1 MNNYIT
7 GSVIK
12 MLREKQRLTQLQ
24 LAEKLNVSD
33 KTISKWETGKG
44 FPDISLIEPLA
55 IVLQVSVAELLSGE
69 QIINTNQAANILKS
83 KLYVCPICGNVI
95 HALGD
100 TVISC
105 CGVSLPALDAEAPDE
120 HHEIQIEPVEDE
132 HFITVRHPMTKSH
145 YISFLAYVT
154 SEKFQMIKLYPE
166 GNAECRFRLRGRGYL
181 YCYCNR
187 HGLMVKQIR

>member
-1 MNNYIT
+1 MNHYIT
-7 GSVIK
+7 GSAIRA
-12 MLREKQRLTQLQ
+12 LREQQHLTQAQ
-24 LAEKLNVSD
+24 LAEKLSVSD
-33 KTISKWETGKG
+33 KTISKWETSRGL
-44 FPDISLIEPLA
+44 PDISLLEPLA
-55 IVLQVSVAELLSGE
+55 QALKVSVAELLTGE
-69 QIINTNQAANILKS
+69 QIVNTNRAANMLKS
-83 KLYVCPICGNVI
+83 QLYVCPICGNVI
-95 HALGD
+95 HTPGD
-100 TVISC
+100 TVIGC
-105 CGVSLPALDAEAPDE
+105 CGVSLPALEAEAPDE

-132 HFITVRHPMTKSH
+132 HFITVHHPMTKSH

>member
-1 MNNYIT
+1 MNLYVT
-7 GSVIK
+7 GNTIK
-12 MLREKQRLTQLQ
+12 QLREQKKMTQAE
-24 LAEKLNVSD
+24 LADKIDVSS
-33 KTISKWETGKG
+33 KTVSKWETAKG
-44 FPDISLIEPLA
+44 LPDISLLEPLSVA
-55 IVLQVSVAELLSGE
+55 LGVSVMELMKGDAV
-69 QIINTNQAANILKS
+69 INQNRSANLLRS

-95 HALGD
+95 HTLGD

-105 CGVSLPALDAEAPDE
+105 CGVSLPALEAEAPDE

-132 HFITVRHPMTKSH
+132 HFITVHHPMTKSH